1 MLVRAED
8 GGAASHPWR
17 WAFLVCRMALQ
28 PARTWWQAAARAVV
42 ISLII
47 GIVVVSLALIP
58 ALHSPA
64 FNYKLL

>member
-1 MLVRAED
+1 M
-8 GGAASHPWR
+8 
-17 WAFLVCRMALQ
+17 
-28 PARTWWQAAARAVV
+28 V

-64 FNYKLL
+64 FSYKLL